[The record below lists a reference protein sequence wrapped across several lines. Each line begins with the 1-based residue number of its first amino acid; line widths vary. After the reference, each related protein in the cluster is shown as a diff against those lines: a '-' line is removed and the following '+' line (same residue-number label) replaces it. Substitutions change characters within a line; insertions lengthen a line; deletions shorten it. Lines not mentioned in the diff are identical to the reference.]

1 MVTVFGTLC
10 FHTPNGST
18 VLQKVSATFAF
29 QSNTSN
35 QEILFSLSGFAPE
48 HEEVV
53 EAISLPPA
61 PIGKIAL
68 QHSSSQIGDT
78 LYEGSVFL
86 DGRPVCDN
94 AWDDNEA
101 LVVCR

>member
-1 MVTVFGTLC
+1 MF
-10 FHTPNGST
+10 P
-18 VLQKVSATFAF
+18 
-29 QSNTSN
+29 
-35 QEILFSLSGFAPE
+35 LSGVAPE
-48 HEEVV
+48 REEAV
-53 EAISLPPA
+53 EAVSLPPA

-94 AWDDNEA
+94 AWDDSEA